1 MAEKFAGCGVDQGK
15 NEEEI
20 RLNENMARIKHKI
33 IVMSGKGGVGK
44 STVSVN
50 LTYGLLFQGKSTGLL
65 DVDIHGPSVAKMLG
79 IKEQPLRALN
89 GMIKPV
95 EVTSS
100 LKVMSMGTLIDD
112 PDTPIIWR
120 GPLKIGAIK
129 QFLGE
134 VDWGELDYLVID
146 SPPGTGDEPLTIAQ
160 LIPDI
165 DGAVIV
171 TTPQEVAL
179 LDSRKS
185 ITFAKKLNIPILG
198 IIENMSGFVCP
209 HCGERTDLFKVGG
222 GQKAAED
229 MGVPFLGR
237 IPIEP
242 DIVSSG
248 DEGTPYIMAY
258 GKTETA
264 KVIEE
269 IVSKITQE
277 VE

>member
-1 MAEKFAGCGVDQGK
+1 MAEKFVGCGVDQGK

-120 GPLKIGAIK
+120 GQIGRA
-129 QFLGE
+129 
-134 VDWGELDYLVID
+134 
-146 SPPGTGDEPLTIAQ
+146 SC
-160 LIPDI
+160 
-165 DGAVIV
+165 
-171 TTPQEVAL
+171 
-179 LDSRKS
+179 R
-185 ITFAKKLNIPILG
+185 
-198 IIENMSGFVCP
+198 
-209 HCGERTDLFKVGG
+209 ERV
-222 GQKAAED
+222 
-229 MGVPFLGR
+229 
-237 IPIEP
+237 
-242 DIVSSG
+242 
-248 DEGTPYIMAY
+248 
-258 GKTETA
+258 
-264 KVIEE
+264 
-269 IVSKITQE
+269 
-277 VE
+277 